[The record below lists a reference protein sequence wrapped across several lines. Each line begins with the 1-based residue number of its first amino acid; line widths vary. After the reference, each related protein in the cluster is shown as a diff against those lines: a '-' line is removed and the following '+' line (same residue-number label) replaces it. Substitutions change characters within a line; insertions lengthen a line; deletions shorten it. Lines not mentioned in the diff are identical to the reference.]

1 MPCSS
6 LHGDGSPTVCR
17 APWEVHGTN
26 LCQPPQKPSETR
38 KMIVMIIMELPV
50 CQRLPALTCCSP
62 GTWDKSLHICA
73 WVSASVKIGLHNNL
87 TSWVPV
93 SSAQLTKGE
102 TEAQGC
108 CLDLVDGHTARGWR
122 SWGLYPGSQAPE
134 QMSGMQMLAI
144 FQGSGLLQGCAPG
157 QKISGRMETHSPGW
171 RGRGSGAT
179 TSSPGLLPATGSSV
193 GRWVHGLAAPSGDQ
207 GQITSSVGTTFS
219 WKQTPARIPHTGPFN
234 MGPQWPRGQSLQPQ
248 SDKRI
253 RKEAQ
258 RTFLTLEKQMTH
270 QSTATRRSLTCWG
283 WSQPAPHPRAVALN
297 QPGFLQGQSQGRQPQ
312 SPRWMRQFTDLLS
325 FVPTIAQGDRNDKL
339 C

>member
-1 MPCSS
+1 
-6 LHGDGSPTVCR
+6 
-17 APWEVHGTN
+17 
-26 LCQPPQKPSETR
+26 
-38 KMIVMIIMELPV
+38 MIIMELPV

-62 GTWDKSLHICA
+62 GTWDKSLHIRA

-108 CLDLVDGHTARGWR
+108 CLDLVDGHTAKGWR

-144 FQGSGLLQGCAPG
+144 FQGSGLLQGRAPG

-312 SPRWMRQFTDLLS
+312 SPRWTQQFTDLLS

>member
-1 MPCSS
+1 M
-6 LHGDGSPTVCR
+6 
-17 APWEVHGTN
+17 
-26 LCQPPQKPSETR
+26 
-38 KMIVMIIMELPV
+38 

-62 GTWDKSLHICA
+62 GTWDKSLHIRA
-73 WVSASVKIGLHNNL
+73 WLSPSVKIGLHNNL

-93 SSAQLTKGE
+93 SPAQLTKGE

-108 CLDLVDGHTARGWR
+108 CLDLVDGHTAKGWR

-134 QMSGMQMLAI
+134 QMSGMRMLAI
-144 FQGSGLLQGCAPG
+144 FQGSGLLQGRAPG

-207 GQITSSVGTTFS
+207 GQIASSVGTTFS

-253 RKEAQ
+253 GKEAQ
-258 RTFLTLEKQMTH
+258 RPFLTLEKQMTH
-270 QSTATRRSLTCWG
+270 QSTATQRSLTCWG
-283 WSQPAPHPRAVALN
+283 WSQPAPHPPAVAVN

-312 SPRWMRQFTDLLS
+312 SPRWTRQFTDLLS